1 MEGTKTAGNK
11 QPAYFRVIKSEGMDD
26 LDELLLYGFIGQASY
41 DDDEEDDITAAS
53 VVKAIREC
61 DKKRRPFRIRI
72 NSPGGSVFHGDPIV
86 TAIRECRSEVH
97 TYIDGMAASMAADIW
112 MAGDKR
118 HMASNSKLMIH
129 RTSTFAFGNAQDL
142 REAADA
148 LDKFDEAAI
157 ATFIELTGMDE
168 AEALAKF
175 YNYKDNWITAAD
187 ALKYG
192 LIESIDT
199 YDAKIP
205 DESRTYRQ
213 LMADAVRAA
222 EVAGNSR
229 EPEHNSKPKTEPEA
243 KPEHSGEPETE
254 PEPQQQENWRH
265 AYINKLGRL
274 ISLTN

>member
-1 MEGTKTAGNK
+1 MEQTPIYATAGRPQPATGQ

-26 LDELLLYGFIGQASY
+26 LDELLLYGFIGQAGY
-41 DDDEEDDITAAS
+41 DDDEEDDMTAAA

-86 TAIRECRSEVH
+86 TAIRQCRSEVH

-157 ATFIELTGMDE
+157 KTFVELTGMDE
-168 AEALAKF
+168 AEAIERF
-175 YNYKDNWITAAD
+175 YNYKDNWLTAAD
-187 ALKYG
+187 ALQYG
-192 LIESIDT
+192 LIDAIDT
-199 YDAKIP
+199 YDAKMP

-213 LMADAVRAA
+213 LLTEAMRGA
-222 EVAGNSR
+222 EQPEAYTTPELVQTP
-229 EPEHNSKPKTEPEA
+229 EPE
-243 KPEHSGEPETE
+243 
-254 PEPQQQENWRH
+254 QQENWRQD
-265 AYINKLGRL
+265 YVNRLGRL
-274 ISLTN
+274 ISLTNN

>member
-1 MEGTKTAGNK
+1 MASIPTHITVTASIE
-11 QPAYFRVIKSEGMDD
+11 QATAQHPATAQYPAYFRVIKSEGMDD

-41 DDDEEDDITAAS
+41 DDDDEDDITAAS

-72 NSPGGSVFHGDPIV
+72 NSPGGSVFHGDAIV

-157 ATFIELTGMDE
+157 NTFVELTSMGKDE
-168 AEALAKF
+168 AIERF
-175 YNYKDNWITAAD
+175 YNYKDNWLTAAD
-187 ALKYG
+187 ALMYG

-199 YDAKIP
+199 YEAKMP

-213 LMADAVRAA
+213 LLTEAMRGTTST
-222 EVAGNSR
+222 EPTQTP
-229 EPEHNSKPKTEPEA
+229 EPE
-243 KPEHSGEPETE
+243 
-254 PEPQQQENWRH
+254 QQENWRQ
-265 AYINKLGRL
+265 AYIDKLGRL
-274 ISLTN
+274 ITLTN

>member
-1 MEGTKTAGNK
+1 MHRTTHTSTAGNGQ
-11 QPAYFRVIKSEGMDD
+11 QPAYFRVIKSSDD
-26 LDELLLYGFIGQASY
+26 DTDELLLYGFIGQASY
-41 DDDEEDDITAAS
+41 EEEDDMTAVA

-86 TAIRECRSEVH
+86 TAIRQCRSEVH

-129 RTSTFAFGNAQDL
+129 RTSTYAFGNAQDL

-157 ATFIELTGMDE
+157 KTFVELTGMDE
-168 AEALAKF
+168 AETTSKF
-175 YNYKDNWITAAD
+175 YNYKDNWLTASD
-187 ALKYG
+187 ALQYG
-192 LIESIDT
+192 LIDAIDT
-199 YDAKIP
+199 YDAKMP

-213 LMADAVRAA
+213 LLADAARATQ
-222 EVAGNSR
+222 VAPAHENTP
-229 EPEHNSKPKTEPEA
+229 EPE
-243 KPEHSGEPETE
+243 
-254 PEPQQQENWRH
+254 QQENWRQD
-265 AYINKLGRL
+265 YVNRLGRL

>member
-1 MEGTKTAGNK
+1 MEARATYNTAGQPANNGQPASAG
-11 QPAYFRVIKSEGMDD
+11 QPAYFRVITSSDD
-26 LDELLLYGFIGQASY
+26 DADELLLYGYVGQY
-41 DDDEEDDITAAS
+41 GYEDDESDDMTAAT

-86 TAIRECRSEVH
+86 TAIRQCKSEVH

-112 MAGDKR
+112 MAGKKR

-148 LDKFDEAAI
+148 LDKFDEAAL
-157 ATFIELTGMDE
+157 ATFLELTGMDE
-168 AEALAKF
+168 AEALEKF
-175 YNYKDNWITAAD
+175 YNYKDNWLTAAD

-199 YDAKIP
+199 YDAKMP

-213 LMADAVRAA
+213 LLA
-222 EVAGNSR
+222 EAMRGTEAEPAMVAT
-229 EPEHNSKPKTEPEA
+229 PTA
-243 KPEHSGEPETE
+243 ETAPAI
-254 PEPQQQENWRH
+254 PEPQENWRQ
-265 AYINKLGRL
+265 AYLDKLSRL

>member
-1 MEGTKTAGNK
+1 MEQTPIYATAGRQQPATGQ

-26 LDELLLYGFIGQASY
+26 LDELLLYGFIGQAGY
-41 DDDEEDDITAAS
+41 DDDDEEDDMTAAA

-86 TAIRECRSEVH
+86 TAIRQCRSEVH

-129 RTSTFAFGNAQDL
+129 RTSTYAFGNAQDL

-157 ATFIELTGMDE
+157 KTFVELTGMDE
-168 AEALAKF
+168 AEAIERF
-175 YNYKDNWITAAD
+175 YNYKDNWLTAAD
-187 ALKYG
+187 ALQYG
-192 LIESIDT
+192 LIDAIDT
-199 YDAKIP
+199 YDAKMP

-213 LMADAVRAA
+213 LLTEAMRVA
-222 EVAGNSR
+222 EQ
-229 EPEHNSKPKTEPEA
+229 PEA
-243 KPEHSGEPETE
+243 YATPESQT
-254 PEPQQQENWRH
+254 PEPTQENWRQD
-265 AYINKLGRL
+265 YVNRLGRL
-274 ISLTN
+274 ISLTNN

>member
-1 MEGTKTAGNK
+1 MHRNTKTFTAGIQPAATGQ
-11 QPAYFRVIKSEGMDD
+11 QPAYFRVIKSSDD
-26 LDELLLYGFIGQASY
+26 DTDELLLYGYIGDWGY
-41 DDDEEDDITAAS
+41 EEEDDMTAVA

-86 TAIRECRSEVH
+86 TAIRQCRSEVH

-129 RTSTFAFGNAQDL
+129 RTSTYAFGNAQDL

-157 ATFIELTGMDE
+157 KTFVELTGMDE
-168 AEALAKF
+168 AEATSKF
-175 YNYKDNWITAAD
+175 YNYKDNWLTAAD
-187 ALKYG
+187 ALQYG

-199 YDAKIP
+199 YDAKMP

-213 LMADAVRAA
+213 LLADAARATQVVTAA
-222 EVAGNSR
+222 EPT
-229 EPEHNSKPKTEPEA
+229 PE
-243 KPEHSGEPETE
+243 
-254 PEPQQQENWRH
+254 QQENWRQD
-265 AYINKLGRL
+265 YVNRLGRL

>member
-1 MEGTKTAGNK
+1 MNRTKHTFIAATGQ
-11 QPAYFRVIKSEGMDD
+11 QPSYFRVIKSSDD
-26 LDELLLYGFIGQASY
+26 DTDELLLYGYIGDWGY
-41 DDDEEDDITAAS
+41 EEEDDMTAVA

-86 TAIRECRSEVH
+86 TAIRQCRSEVH

-129 RTSTFAFGNAQDL
+129 RTSTYAFGNAQDL

-157 ATFIELTGMDE
+157 KTFVELTGMDE
-168 AEALAKF
+168 AEATSRF
-175 YNYKDNWITAAD
+175 YNYKDNWLTAAD
-187 ALKYG
+187 ALQYG
-192 LIESIDT
+192 LIDAIDT
-199 YDAKIP
+199 YDAKMP

-213 LMADAVRAA
+213 LLTDAARATQVVTAA
-222 EVAGNSR
+222 EQ
-229 EPEHNSKPKTEPEA
+229 T
-243 KPEHSGEPETE
+243 
-254 PEPQQQENWRH
+254 PEPTQENWRQD
-265 AYINKLGRL
+265 YINRLGRL
-274 ISLTN
+274 ISLTNN

>member
-1 MEGTKTAGNK
+1 MERTPTHITAGQPANK
-11 QPAYFRVIKSEGMDD
+11 QPAYFRVIQSSDD
-26 LDELLLYGFIGQASY
+26 DADELLLYGYVGQSGY
-41 DDDEEDDITAAS
+41 DDEDDITAAA

-86 TAIRECRSEVH
+86 TAIRQCKSEVH

-142 REAADA
+142 REAAEA

-157 ATFIELTGMDE
+157 DTFVELTGMDK
-168 AEALAKF
+168 AEALERF
-175 YNYKDNWITAAD
+175 YNYKDNWLTAAD
-187 ALKYG
+187 ALQYG

-199 YDAKIP
+199 YDAKMP
-205 DESRTYRQ
+205 DDSRTYRQ
-213 LMADAVRAA
+213 LLADAARATVVAPKA
-222 EVAGNSR
+222 EAA
-229 EPEHNSKPKTEPEA
+229 P
-243 KPEHSGEPETE
+243 E
-254 PEPQQQENWRH
+254 PEPQENWRQ
-265 AYINKLGRL
+265 AYLEKLSRL
-274 ISLTN
+274 ISLTH